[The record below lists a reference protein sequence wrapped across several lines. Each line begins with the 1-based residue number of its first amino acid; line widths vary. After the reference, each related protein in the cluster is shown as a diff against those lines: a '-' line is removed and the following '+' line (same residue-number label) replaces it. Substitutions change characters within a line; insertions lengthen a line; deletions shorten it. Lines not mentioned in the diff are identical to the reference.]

1 MPSAEPGNR
10 ELTARKVARRLIESR
25 QSQREVT
32 ESGRATAVGVA
43 CNDLYQGLSRWVGPD
58 GCHAL
63 FTRALAQA
71 RSDAATLEHVRLRP
85 GANPY
90 VEGVV
95 DSIRAHDESSVA
107 QALESMLVHL
117 VELLE
122 RLIGADMA
130 TTLIERS
137 IAEPGHG
144 DATYIDRREEA

>member
-1 MPSAEPGNR
+1 MASTGPGKRDLSAR
-10 ELTARKVARRLIESR
+10 QIARGLIESR
-25 QSQREVT
+25 HSQREAD
-32 ESGRATAVGVA
+32 SGRATAVGVA
-43 CNDLYQGLSRWVGPD
+43 CDDLYQGLSRWVGPD

-71 RSDAATLEHVRLRP
+71 RGDAATLEHVRLRP
-85 GANPY
+85 GASPY
-90 VEGVV
+90 VDGVTE
-95 DSIRAHDESSVA
+95 SIRAHDDSSVA

-130 TTLIERS
+130 TKLIERS

-144 DATYIDRREEA
+144 DATSIDRREEA